1 MDAIPSIDA
10 QVSMRLSKS
19 FFTGVNEK
27 KENLQNQSKFTKP
40 ISMVNGI

>member
-10 QVSMRLSKS
+10 QVSVRLSKS

-27 KENLQNQSKFTKP
+27 KKKIYKTRANSRN
-40 ISMVNGI
+40 